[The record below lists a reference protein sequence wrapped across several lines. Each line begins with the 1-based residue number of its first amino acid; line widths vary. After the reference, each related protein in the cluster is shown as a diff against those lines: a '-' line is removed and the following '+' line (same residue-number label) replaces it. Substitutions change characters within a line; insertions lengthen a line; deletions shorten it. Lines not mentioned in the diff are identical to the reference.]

1 MPDPSRD
8 MTGDDMEEVMRS
20 GNPET
25 PNLLSKTLTE
35 SGGVTGCEIIDLR
48 G

>member
-1 MPDPSRD
+1 VPDPSRD
-8 MTGDDMEEVMRS
+8 MTGVDMEEVIRR

-35 SGGVTGCEIIDLR
+35 SGGVTGCEIIDVR